1 MPFVCVQ
8 PMLTSWARRTEDLT
22 VDKTD
27 EKDAV
32 LIARLTAQLR
42 CYAPEPVEETWGR
55 LRHLGARREELI
67 TANVA
72 QIQQIRDLLECV
84 WPAALETAAQPFR
97 STTWAAAMTIVVD
110 RDGGDLDRTRRLG
123 WARFEKAVRREI
135 TKRGGQKPC
144 LRIARK
150 VFTALADPAGVIAH
164 RRGAFERIALVL
176 EDWAVDAQRLAETE
190 RRMSAVLDELELT
203 ALVTSIHGL
212 SAVGAAAILAETGD
226 PAPVRHRPGT
236 GQARRPGAPA
246 TTLRHLHRPDPPERQ
261 GPTPAAGRGLARGL
275 GGVADQHR
283 LRRPLSTPHHSRD
296 QQAQANPG
304 PQRDRRRAPAPAPRR
319 GHHRPGLGPSHRG
332 RRHRQQREGRRH
344 ACCLRLH
351 DQPATRA
358 DGRGEPSAA
367 SRTTRHLPAH
377 HGQPRP
383 SSNQPDYP
391 LPGTSPIQLCRDRRR
406 TRAPTKRLTQTALR

>member
-1 MPFVCVQ
+1 MG
-8 PMLTSWARRTEDLT
+8 TSWSRRSEDLT
-22 VDKTD
+22 FDKTD
-27 EKDAV
+27 DKDAV

-72 QIQQIRDLLECV
+72 QIQQNRDLLECV

-226 PAPVRHRPGT
+226 PAPVRHRPRALVKHAGLAPRQRLSGTYT
-236 GQARRPGAPA
+236 GQTRLSGKGRPRLRVAAWRAVWGALQTNTVYAARY
-246 TTLRHLHRPDPPERQ
+246 RHLTTRETNKLSPPC
-261 GPTPAAGRGLARGL
+261 
-275 GGVADQHR
+275 
-283 LRRPLSTPHHSRD
+283 
-296 QQAQANPG
+296 
-304 PQRDRRRAPAPAPRR
+304 PQRDRRRAPAPTPRR